1 MRSVEV
7 WLRITRAPVA
17 QLVNAT
23 TSTIVHTDRLC
34 RYAARMIISGIPG
47 ITSARLV
54 TNPSTSS
61 TGPGRYPAIRPSVT
75 ATKVATAPATR
86 PTISEIR
93 EP

>member
-1 MRSVEV
+1 MRNVEV

-23 TSTIVHTDRLC
+23 TSTIVQTERPC
-34 RYAARMIISGIPG
+34 RYAARMIISGMPG

-54 TNPSTSS
+54 TKPSTSS
-61 TGPGRYPAIRPSVT
+61 TTPGRYPAIRPSVT
-75 ATKVATAPATR
+75 ATKVAAAPAST